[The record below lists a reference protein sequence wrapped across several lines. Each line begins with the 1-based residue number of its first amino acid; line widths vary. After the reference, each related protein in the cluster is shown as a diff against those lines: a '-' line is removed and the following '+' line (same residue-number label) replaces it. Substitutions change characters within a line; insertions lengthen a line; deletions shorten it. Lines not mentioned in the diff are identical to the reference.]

1 VLAEGMQGKAD
12 KGKIGLIKTTDLVDY
27 VESEVP
33 EIAERYF
40 KRKQYPT
47 TAVSG
52 QGFPIG
58 KTGL

>member
-1 VLAEGMQGKAD
+1 MQGKAD